1 MTDPLAIFRGEEN
14 HLNPALDP
22 PPDHGHPDLLE
33 HLNTITEDT
42 PNEH

>member
-1 MTDPLAIFRGEEN
+1 MNDPLAIFRGEEN
-14 HLNPALDP
+14 DQNPALD
-22 PPDHGHPDLLE
+22 PDHGHPDLLE